1 MIRFLIGAVCFT
13 LVVII
18 AAWFTLKRSD
28 IPFAELEQRYSLSAS
43 KFVTLE
49 SGARVHYLDSGPTLS
64 QSNANKDTLL
74 LLHGYSS
81 NSSEWSEWLKELRGR
96 YHIIAVDLPMHGL
109 TESDMSYVEMT
120 NGMVNFVQDFTA
132 AIDLKNFSIGGT
144 SLGGQ
149 ISWEYALAN
158 PHQINALILIGADGW
173 PLKEDDVEYD
183 PIIEDIQS
191 NPWLAPLLK
200 HFDMKTHIQARLDKC
215 FSDPSITEEAMIK
228 RLTDLARGPAHRK
241 GLVKLA
247 LNKSAISLPTQ
258 FNNLSIPTL
267 ILQGEKDRII
277 PVRFAREFNSA
288 IPNATLI
295 TYEMSG
301 HCLALETPRRTL
313 DDVLG
318 FLGRI
323 GQKQSEAS
331 KTQVLESAPVT
342 VQIENDENAGLELPE
357 NTAHSKKN

>member
-43 KFVTLE
+43 KFVTLD

-64 QSNANKDTLL
+64 SPNPSNDTLL

-120 NGMVNFVQDFTA
+120 NGMINFVQEFTS
-132 AIDLKNFSIGGT
+132 AIDLKKFSIGGT

-149 ISWEYALAN
+149 ISWEYALTN
-158 PHQINALILIGADGW
+158 PQQINALILIGADGW
-173 PLKEDDVEYD
+173 PLKENEVEYD

-200 HFDMKTHIQARLDKC
+200 HFDMKTHIQARLDRC
-215 FSDPSITEEAMIK
+215 FSDPSITEEAMTK
-228 RLTDLARGPAHRK
+228 RLSDLARGPAHRK

-247 LNKSAISLPTQ
+247 LNKASISLPTQ
-258 FNNLSIPTL
+258 FNNLAIPTL
-267 ILQGEKDRII
+267 ILHGEKDRII
-277 PVRFAREFNSA
+277 PVRFAREFKSA

-313 DDVLG
+313 DDVLA
-318 FLGRI
+318 FLNTI
-323 GQKQSEAS
+323 GQQQNEAS
-331 KTQVLESAPVT
+331 KTQVLESAPIA
-342 VQIENDENAGLELPE
+342 VQIENHENLESGPPAGSV
-357 NTAHSKKN
+357 NSSKN